1 MNFLVIHRK
10 YGTKIQ
16 GVNYMERLTLSVT
29 EAAEILGVSRSFMY
43 QLVKE
48 NKIPSLKLGNRRL
61 IPKGN
66 LEEWIRKNTE
76 N

>member
-1 MNFLVIHRK
+1 
-10 YGTKIQ
+10 
-16 GVNYMERLTLSVT
+16 MERLTLSVT

>member
-1 MNFLVIHRK
+1 V
-10 YGTKIQ
+10 
-16 GVNYMERLTLSVT
+16 ERLTLSVT